1 MSALLDLKEKIRTEA
16 LRLGFNHMGV
26 APAVPVPDYQ
36 HYQTWIEQGYH
47 GTMGY
52 LAREDA
58 VQKRGNPEL
67 ILKNC
72 QRVISLAMPYRP
84 PSKDDHQFPSGTGRI
99 SVYARTDDYHDQIW
113 ENSIS
118 LNSSFK
124 QTATSPCSSR
134 LCGHRPNLERSL
146 Q

>member
-1 MSALLDLKEKIRTEA
+1 
-16 LRLGFNHMGV
+16 MGV

-47 GTMGY
+47 GKMGY

-67 ILKNC
+67 ILENC
-72 QRVISLAMPYRP
+72 QRIISLAMPYRP
-84 PSKDDHQFPSGTGRI
+84 PSKDDHQLPSGTGRI
-99 SVYARTDDYHDQIW
+99 SAYARTDDYHDQIW
-113 ENSIS
+113 EKLDQLEQFIQANSDQPVQLKGYVDTGPI
-118 LNSSFK
+118 
-124 QTATSPCSSR
+124 
-134 LCGHRPNLERSL
+134 LERSL